1 MVWDKRQGR
10 EKPEKIEQRKVKGPR
25 TGVRTSG
32 RTAACLSPICMG
44 QAPRKK
50 NTYKHIKREALSL
63 SPPPPTTP
71 HAGALLHS
79 LLFFEDGFSCYL
91 QIK

>member
-1 MVWDKRQGR
+1 MVGDKRQGR
-10 EKPEKIEQRKVKGPR
+10 EKPAKIEQRKVKGPR

-63 SPPPPTTP
+63 SPTP
-71 HAGALLHS
+71 HHPARWRAPPLSPLLRGWI
-79 LLFFEDGFSCYL
+79 LLLSS
-91 QIK
+91 K